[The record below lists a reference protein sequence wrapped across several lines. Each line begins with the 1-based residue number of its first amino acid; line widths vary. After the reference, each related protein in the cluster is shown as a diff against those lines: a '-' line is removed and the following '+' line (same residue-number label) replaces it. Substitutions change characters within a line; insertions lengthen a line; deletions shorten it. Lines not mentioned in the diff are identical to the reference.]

1 MDQND
6 TIASIATG
14 LSPSGIGIVRVS
26 GAEAVSIVNN
36 IFHGAD
42 LLSAPTHTIHYGSL
56 YDGTEE
62 IDEVM
67 VLVFRAPKT
76 YTREDTVE
84 IDCHGSPYIMRRIL
98 DIVVRNG
105 ARVSEP
111 GEFTKR
117 AFLNGRI
124 DLSKAESVMDLIGA
138 KNEYALKSSLR
149 VLKGSVS
156 EKVSELREILLNRIA
171 YIEAAL
177 DDPEH
182 YDLTD
187 FPEKL
192 EKDVLEVI
200 EEIRQ
205 ILLQSENGRL
215 LSEGIKAVIVGKPN
229 AGKSSLLN
237 LMLGEERAIVT
248 EIAGTTRDILEEELN
263 LGGILLHIVDTAGI
277 RNSDDTVEKIGIER
291 ARSSAE
297 ESDLILFVVDG
308 ASPLSSEDEEI
319 ASFLKN
325 KETIVILNKS
335 DLHQIVTEQEIR
347 KILPDPKSPI
357 LTFSSKEGIG
367 LSELESTIKNVFF
380 DGKVSYN
387 DEIVVSN
394 QRQKVCFEKALHS
407 LEEVLTSI
415 RNGMPEDF
423 YSIDLIDAYT
433 ELSRV
438 IGEQV
443 GEDLVNEIFSKFCM
457 GK

>member
-26 GAEAVSIVNN
+26 GADAITIVNN

-42 LLSAPTHTIHYGSL
+42 LTSAPTHTVHYGIFC
-56 YDGTEE
+56 DGTEE

-67 VLVFRAPKT
+67 VLLFRAPRT

-84 IDCHGSPYIMRRIL
+84 IDCHGSPYIMQRIL

-105 ARVSEP
+105 ARLSEP

-124 DLSKAESVMDLIGA
+124 DLSEAESVMDLIGA
-138 KNEYALKSSLR
+138 KNEYARKSSLR

-156 EKVSELREILLNRIA
+156 GKVRELREILLNRIA
-171 YIEAAL
+171 FIEAAL

-182 YDLTD
+182 YDLSD
-187 FPEKL
+187 FPENLK
-192 EKDVLEVI
+192 KDVLLIQHEI
-200 EEIRQ
+200 EEILA
-205 ILLQSENGRL
+205 ISENGRL

-277 RNSDDTVEKIGIER
+277 RRSTDAVEQIGIER
-291 ARSSAE
+291 ARSSVQDA
-297 ESDLILFVVDG
+297 DLVLFVVDG
-308 ASPLSSEDEEI
+308 ATELSSEDFEI
-319 ASFLKN
+319 ASILTGKQ
-325 KETIVILNKS
+325 TIVVLNKS
-335 DLHQIVTEQEIR
+335 DLHQEVTEKEIR
-347 KILPDPKSPI
+347 KILPDVDTPI

-380 DGKVSYN
+380 DGKISYN
-387 DEIVVSN
+387 DEIVVTN
-394 QRQKVCFEKALHS
+394 QRQKECFIRAENSLH
-407 LEEVLTSI
+407 EVLSSI
-415 RNGMPEDF
+415 QNGMPEDF
-423 YSIDLIDAYT
+423 YPIDLMDAYT
-433 ELSRV
+433 ELCRV
-438 IGEQV
+438 TGEQV

>member
-26 GAEAVSIVNN
+26 GREAISIVNN

-42 LLSAPTHTIHYGSL
+42 LSSAPTHTIHYGSL
-56 YDGTEE
+56 YDEKEE

-67 VLVFRAPKT
+67 VLLFRAPKT
-76 YTREDTVE
+76 YTRDDTVE
-84 IDCHGSPYIMRRIL
+84 IDCHGNPYIMQRIL

-105 ARVSEP
+105 ARLSEP

-124 DLSKAESVMDLIGA
+124 DLSEAESVMDLIGA
-138 KNEYALKSSLR
+138 KNEYARKSSLR

-156 EKVSELREILLNRIA
+156 KKVSRLREILLGRIA

-187 FPEKL
+187 FPKEL
-192 EKDVLEVI
+192 ENDVLKVITEI
-200 EEIRQ
+200 EEI
-205 ILLQSENGRL
+205 LSQSENGRL
-215 LSEGIKAVIVGKPN
+215 LSEGIRTVIVGKPN

-277 RNSDDTVEKIGIER
+277 RDSEDTVEKIGIER
-291 ARSSAE
+291 ARSSAQ
-297 ESDLILFVVDG
+297 ESDLVLFVVDG
-308 ASPLSSEDEEI
+308 ATALSPEDMEI
-319 ASFLKN
+319 VSFLKG

-335 DLHQIVTEQEIR
+335 DLYQIVTEQEIR
-347 KILPDPKSPI
+347 EILPNPDSPV

-380 DGKVSYN
+380 KGKVSYN
-387 DEIVVSN
+387 DEIVVTN
-394 QRQKVCFEKALHS
+394 QRQKSCFEKALHS
-407 LEEVLTSI
+407 LKEVLTSI

-423 YSIDLIDAYT
+423 YSIDLMDAYT
-433 ELSRV
+433 ELSKV